1 MRDEFLWSEIYRPKT
16 VGQLILPDRL
26 KNVFKQFV
34 AHGNIPNLLLTGG
47 PGTGKTSV
55 AKAMLNELD
64 SDFLVINGSL
74 SGNIDTLRYDIKD
87 FASTLSF
94 NGNRK
99 YVILDEADYLNA
111 NSMQPALRNFMEE
124 YSAGCGFIL
133 TCNYPSRIIKE
144 LQSRCS
150 VIDFSFEKSEVP
162 QLAGDMFKRVCTI
175 LDTEKIEY
183 DKKVLIELIK
193 KHFPD
198 FRKTINELQ
207 LYSNSGK
214 IDTGILVSLKDDAIK
229 VLIGFMKEKNF
240 TEVRKWVSDNS
251 DMETTEFYTKLY
263 ENAVSFLKTPSIPH
277 LVLILAKYQ
286 YQDAFAAN
294 KEINTAAFLVECMV
308 ELEFK

>member
-150 VIDFSFEKSEVP
+150 VIDFSFEKSEIP